1 MADIFRTGASAA
13 SRPRDE
19 DRLADRDDISER
31 FNTGSGLLNSKFF
44 THLQPENESPYIVT
58 LVPYPIWVWPEIN
71 LTAQQR
77 TSTGISPVIRP
88 QELQGLNDP
97 TVYSVFLKWP
107 NEGGARRLL
116 GMFIRSRPKGATQ
129 WREQIDYRPFT
140 ESIDQYGPANNNRT
154 DLYVEELQPSTS
166 DEYQIATRYVWTPDP
181 FYEFLSEIIDGA
193 TLPRTQPIMVAEL
206 VQNAGFSTSQ
216 KNIVHPNLFAYG
228 TFGETDLIE
237 AEERQ
242 AIAFASGRL
251 NNKGTQRYH
260 AKFAENVQDVNEEEQ
275 KSADLKGKLQVHPG
289 SFFTYA
295 DDIDGIIVID

>member
-31 FNTGSGLLNSKFF
+31 FNSGSGLVTAKFF
-44 THLQPENESPYIVT
+44 SHKQPLDETPYIVEI
-58 LVPYPIWVWPEIN
+58 VSYPIWEWPETN
-71 LTAQQR
+71 PTAQQR
-77 TSTGISPVIRP
+77 TADGFGSIIRP

-97 TVYSVFLKWP
+97 TFYKVFVRWP
-107 NEGGARRLL
+107 DEGGVNKLL

-140 ESIDQYGPANNNRT
+140 ESINQYGPANYNRR
-154 DLYVEELQPSTS
+154 DLYVEELQPSAN
-166 DEYQIATRYVWTPDP
+166 DEYQIATRYAWTPDP
-181 FYEFLSEIIDGA
+181 FYEFLSAIIDGA
-193 TLPRTQPIMVAEL
+193 SLPRTQPIMVAEL
-206 VQNAGFSTSQ
+206 VQNGNSSTSQ
-216 KNIVHPNLFAYG
+216 KSIVHPNLFSYG

-242 AIAFASGRL
+242 AIAFASGEL
-251 NNKGTQRYH
+251 NNKGTQGYH
-260 AKFAENVQDVNEEEQ
+260 AKFAETVQDQNQEEQ
-275 KSADLKGKLQVHPG
+275 KSADLKGKMQIHPG